1 VGASGMQPNIQ
12 KPLIMEKE
20 NEMNEMEVEFRH
32 KMELSK
38 IKEEERDKANQRY
51 LNVNSLINLIGK
63 TRTKAKART

>member
-1 VGASGMQPNIQ
+1 
-12 KPLIMEKE
+12 MEKE